1 MRRIILVA
9 SLLFC
14 RFALADDV
22 LADPPPVPPPWK
34 LIASTKPV
42 SMEAVDK
49 VIEANDRAVQ
59 SCNRNSRRA
68 DTLAVL
74 MTLTIEPDGKVS
86 SVEAVPEDQEGGK
99 VPAEA
104 ACLARVAK
112 RLKFPAAGTVS
123 HVQYPFMIVP
133 QVRRAMTF

>member
-1 MRRIILVA
+1 MRRFILVA
-9 SLLFC
+9 TMLFC
-14 RFALADDV
+14 RVALADDV
-22 LADPPPVPPPWK
+22 LADPPQAPPPWK
-34 LIASTKPV
+34 LIASSKPV

-59 SCNRNSRRA
+59 SCNRNSHRA

-86 SVEAVPEDQEGGK
+86 SVEALPENQEGGK

-123 HVQYPFMIVP
+123 HIAYPFMIVP
-133 QVRRAMTF
+133 QLRRAVSF